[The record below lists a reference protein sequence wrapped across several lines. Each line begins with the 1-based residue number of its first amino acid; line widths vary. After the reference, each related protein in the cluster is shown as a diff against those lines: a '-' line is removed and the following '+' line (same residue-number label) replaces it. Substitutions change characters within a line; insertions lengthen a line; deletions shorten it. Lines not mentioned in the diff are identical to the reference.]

1 MDTPARS
8 GLIGL
13 VRLVAA
19 SSLAIGLL
27 AAPSGCEPVGAG
39 RKAEGSA
46 GGVKVRL
53 EVTACQPTN
62 LPGLGDAIL
71 VVASR
76 VAAMTD
82 GRIEVVVHEPGAL
95 VPPLEM
101 LDAVST
107 GTVES
112 GFGPAG
118 FWAGKMPAAPLFSS
132 VPFGPEAGEYLA
144 WMLHGG
150 GLDLERRMYAEA
162 GYNVVPL
169 PCALLAAETSG
180 WFRRPVESPEDLQG
194 LKMRFYGLGGQVMQE
209 LGVAVTVMPGGEIF
223 QALERNVIDGTEY
236 SMPAIDEKLG
246 FSRVATSNYFPGWH
260 QQATILELL
269 VNKTVWDSLSEADQ
283 AIIETACQAA
293 MLESFART
301 EGLQAAAIRR
311 NEEERGVENRVWSPE
326 MLNLYRQTW
335 TAVAAREAAR
345 DPFFAEVWE
354 NLQAF
359 RAEYRIWSDRG
370 FLPRPA
376 AGSSTPSPPPAT
388 AKPAK
393 TQP

>member
-1 MDTPARS
+1 MFPFLSGRFPPAAVRQML
-8 GLIGL
+8 GL
-13 VRLVAA
+13 A
-19 SSLAIGLL
+19 GLL
-27 AAPSGCEPVGAG
+27 VGLAGCEPVAAPRGQA
-39 RKAEGSA
+39 A
-46 GGVKVRL
+46 GGSGPKVRL

-76 VAAMTD
+76 VEAMTG
-82 GRIEVVVHEPGAL
+82 GRIEMVVHEPGAL

-144 WMLHGG
+144 WMLHGD

-162 GYNVVPL
+162 GYDVVPL

-180 WFRRPVESPEDLQG
+180 WFRRPIESPEDLRG

-223 QALERNVIDGTEY
+223 QALEKNVIDGTEY

-246 FSRVATSNYFPGWH
+246 FSRVAEYNYFPGWH

-269 VNKTVWDSLSEADQ
+269 VNKTVWESLPEADR

-326 MLNLYRQTW
+326 MLDLYRQTW
-335 TAVAAREAAR
+335 AAVAAREAAR

-359 RAEYRIWSDRG
+359 RAEYRIWSELG

-376 AGSSTPSPPPAT
+376 ANSSTASPPPAA
-388 AKPAK
+388 AKP
-393 TQP
+393 

>member
-1 MDTPARS
+1 MDTSARG
-8 GLIGL
+8 GLIGSI
-13 VRLVAA
+13 RLVAVL
-19 SSLAIGLL
+19 SLVIGLL
-27 AAPSGCEPVGAG
+27 ATPTGCEPVGSG
-39 RKAEGSA
+39 RQPQGTG

-53 EVTACQPTN
+53 EVTACQPTS

-71 VVASR
+71 YVASR

-82 GRIEVVVHEPGAL
+82 GRIEMVVHEPGAL

-150 GLDLERRMYAEA
+150 GLDLEQRMYAEA
-162 GYNVVPL
+162 GYDVVPL

-209 LGVAVTVMPGGEIF
+209 LGVAVTVMPGGELY
-223 QALERNVIDGTEY
+223 QALEKNVLDGTEY

-246 FSRVATSNYFPGWH
+246 LARVARYNYFPGWH

-269 VNKTVWDSLSEADQ
+269 VNKTVWDSLSEADR

-335 TAVAAREAAR
+335 AAVAARESAR

-359 RAEYRIWSDRG
+359 RAEYRIWSELG

-376 AGSSTPSPPPAT
+376 AGPSTPSPPPA
-388 AKPAK
+388 AAEPAE